1 MSERGSWLHVRASG
15 MDLALSTLDLREVVA
30 MEAVSP
36 LPGRPHGIQG
46 VVIFQGEFL
55 PVLAWGDLPG
65 CTVSAAIPTAM
76 AVLRPRLAVPI
87 DRMVGMIGVSTAT
100 LHQVEEAD
108 PASGWTGGLLQ
119 VGDLKLRLLDPDRLI
134 ALLRRFRGDR

>member
-1 MSERGSWLHVRASG
+1 

-36 LPGRPHGIQG
+36 LPGRPQGILG

-55 PVLAWGDLPG
+55 PVLAWEDLPG
-65 CTVSAAIPTAM
+65 CPRSTALPTAL
-76 AVLRPRLAVPI
+76 AVLRPRLAIPI
-87 DRMVGMIGVSTAT
+87 DRIIGMIDLSAAHLRG
-100 LHQVEEAD
+100 LEEHD
-108 PASGWTGGLLQ
+108 PASGWSGGHLQ
-119 VGDLKLRLLDPDRLI
+119 AGDRELRLVDPDRLV